1 MSSGLASGSCRS
13 ANRPPSI
20 AIYWVK
26 SSVARNTG
34 SFENVLFW
42 AVYAV
47 GTPSLLYSP
56 WKRDGVTRVN
66 EEMKM
71 MNVDMNA
78 MKAEV
83 GGAFVV
89 SWAVFGSADMI
100 AAGELASLAG
110 ALALAVV
117 WMAFSGAHVLPVITW
132 CHMLNDGDGDV
143 EGNYMPNGMRL
154 VAQVV
159 GALLAVVLI
168 TEAGGWDGPDYAAAD
183 FAVPETWALLGTIA
197 AGAVWWQVHT
207 RCESAWASAF
217 GLMVLGGAMVLD
229 GGHEMGSM
237 LADGVGSA
245 ADVLPAWIVDGL
257 LVGLGAR
264 LGSEIDNAL

>member
-1 MSSGLASGSCRS
+1 MG
-13 ANRPPSI
+13 
-20 AIYWVK
+20 AIYLGI
-26 SSVARNTG
+26 SSVIGHTG
-34 SFENVLFW
+34 FSEKLRFW
-42 AVYAV
+42 AVLAV
-47 GTPSLLYSP
+47 LSPSLLYSP
-56 WKRDGVTRVN
+56 GKRDGVTRVY
-66 EEMKM
+66 EEMKK

-78 MKAEV
+78 MKAEL

-89 SWAVFGSADMI
+89 SWAVFSSASMMTGGGLGSLM
-100 AAGELASLAG
+100 G
-110 ALALAVV
+110 AVVLAVA
-117 WMAFSGAHVLPVITW
+117 WMAFSGAHVLPVVTW

-159 GALLAVVLI
+159 GALLAIVLV
-168 TEAGGWDGPDYAAAD
+168 TEAGGIETGWEAAE
-183 FAVPETWALLGTIA
+183 FAVPETWGLLGMIA

-217 GLMVLGGAMVLD
+217 GLMALTSAMALD
-229 GGHEMGSM
+229 GGHQMGAM
-237 LADGVGSA
+237 LADGAGSA

-264 LGSEIDNAL
+264 VGAEIDNAL